1 MKRRAPLWQRLAS
14 VSLTVL
20 LVTAVAACSTP
31 PDPDTLRRG
40 NGAEPQTL
48 DPHKAEGVESA
59 NILRDLYE
67 GLTSISADGH
77 VVPGVA
83 RRWSV
88 SADGRTY
95 DFELRPDARWSNG
108 DAVTAE
114 DFVVGLRRSADPATG
129 SNYSSILSPI
139 LNADAVTAGKLPPD
153 RLAVEALAPTRLRIR
168 LKEPTPYFLELLA
181 HSATSPIHRPSLQR
195 WGADFARPGRLIGDG
210 AYRLVDWRIEDH
222 VLLER
227 NPYYWDRAHV
237 AIKRVVYLPIEDASS
252 ELQRFRANNLDV
264 TDTFAPA
271 ALPWVRA
278 QLPGQFRIAPYL
290 GCNYFG
296 INVSVPPLRGNQ
308 RLREALDLVV
318 DRRLITDKMR
328 NTGQQPAYGIVPP
341 GITGYVA
348 QRPVWADWPFER
360 RVALARQDYA
370 AAGYSAAHPAR
381 FKILYNTSEENTK
394 MVTVVAAMWKQYLG
408 VEATLVN
415 QEWKVFLQTR
425 AQKTATQVFRAGWIG
440 DYQDPDT
447 FLGLFRSDNGM
458 NDTGYANP
466 QFDALLDRAEQE
478 TDAGRRAQLYEAAER
493 IFEHD
498 VPAIPLYFYVSM
510 HLIKPWV
517 LGWQD
522 NLSDVH
528 ATKDLRLAPH

>member
-1 MKRRAPLWQRLAS
+1 MKPHAALGSRHAGLA
-14 VSLTVL
+14 LTL
-20 LVTAVAACSTP
+20 LLFLAIGGCSTP

-67 GLTSISADGH
+67 GLTSIAPDGR

-83 RRWSV
+83 RRWTV
-88 SADGRTY
+88 SADQRTY
-95 DFELRPDARWSNG
+95 DFDLRSDARWSNG
-108 DAVTAE
+108 DAVTAD
-114 DFVVGLRRSADPATG
+114 DFVAGLRRSADPATG

-139 LNADAVTAGKLPPD
+139 LNADDVTAGKLPVD
-153 RLAVEALAPTRLRIR
+153 RLAVEAVTPTHLRVR
-168 LKEPTPYFLELLA
+168 LKGPIPYFLELLA
-181 HSATSPIHRPSLQR
+181 HQAMSPIHRPSLQR
-195 WGADFARPGRLIGDG
+195 WGADFTKPGHLIGNG
-210 AYRLVDWRIEDH
+210 AYRLVDWRVEDY

-227 NPYYWDRAHV
+227 NPYYWDRAQV
-237 AIKRVVYLPIEDASS
+237 SIKRVIYYPIEEVSS
-252 ELQRFRANNLDV
+252 ELQRFRANGLDV
-264 TDTFAPA
+264 TDAFAPN
-271 ALPWVRA
+271 ALPWVRTH
-278 QLPGQFRIAPYL
+278 LPGQFRIAPYL
-290 GCNYFG
+290 GCNYFA
-296 INVSVPPLRGNQ
+296 INVGRPPFRGNQ

-328 NTGQQPAYGIVPP
+328 NTGQQAAYGIVPP
-341 GITGYVA
+341 GIPGYVA
-348 QRPVWADWPFER
+348 QRPAWADWPFER
-360 RVALARQDYA
+360 RLALARQDYA
-370 AAGYSAAHPAR
+370 AAGYSASHPAEV
-381 FKILYNTSEENTK
+381 KILYNTSEENTK

-408 VEATLVN
+408 VRATLVN

-425 AQKTATQVFRAGWIG
+425 AQKLDTQIFRAGWIG

-466 QFDALLDRAEQE
+466 AFDALLTRASQEADRAV
-478 TDAGRRAQLYEAAER
+478 RSRLYEQAER
-493 IFEHD
+493 IFEQD
-498 VPAIPLYFYVSM
+498 IPAIPLYFFVSM
-510 HLIKPWV
+510 HLVKPWV